1 MIRIACCD
9 IRSMKK
15 GERKPCSKGG
25 VTLVLLMLGVVMS
38 GVGGVVTVDIR
49 VVISHYVN
57 VYVVLRMVS
66 YEKIGENSAL
76 PSTV

>member
-1 MIRIACCD
+1 
-9 IRSMKK
+9 
-15 GERKPCSKGG
+15 
-25 VTLVLLMLGVVMS
+25 VLLMLGVVMS